1 MERELQVLLK
11 AEHYVD
17 TPLENFWKAHA
28 SLLTILEQCAGHYL
42 SVQASSASSEWVFS
56 FAGLAMT
63 KKCTTMLPTMLEQ
76 LSFLHSARIMLGD
89 DLAKNAMGRK

>member
-11 AEHYVD
+11 AEYNVD
-17 TPLENFWKAHA
+17 GPLEDFWKVHA
-28 SLLTILEQCAGHYL
+28 SLLPILQQCAGRYL
-42 SVQASSASSEWVFS
+42 SVQAYSASSEWVFS

-76 LSFLHSARIMLGD
+76 PSFLHSARLTLGD
-89 DLAKNAMGRK
+89 DLVKNAMGRK